1 MSGGTTYCVSGFGKG
16 LDMRPMNF
24 KDTIQKIRVC
34 SLCNVIPNTVV
45 LLPCSHSLCELC
57 FDKCLEDGERCLLDQ
72 ERLGQECVE
81 KLTLSEEKLATWQV
95 ACWNTPYGCTFSGS
109 SIGLLDHFEK
119 HCNFHAVC
127 CSRCDNYVLRSDV
140 VGHLKSGCTALL
152 TENGPGTS
160 SNRRGGT
167 SVGDAGKAIGE
178 MKNAVEKMTDEQLH
192 LQSGLN
198 GLLESAKYQT
208 AEITKTLELINEV
221 RSSVLIGLEM
231 TKANCKEQILRL
243 GDNLSSQT
251 MDIARSVRQLRPRII
266 HWYLEGW
273 EKIKEEAPVKSVVYT
288 ESEVQTLYGYAISQ
302 NIEIKKQ
309 NEELRLDCHMRI
321 HASQNDDDLEW
332 PFKYDC
338 RVGIIHPR
346 RHSKMLCTVHAGT
359 PEHRE
364 VFKRPVGARNTG
376 LGSFLATM
384 NSIESRGF
392 IQNDT
397 LHLFVEIVP

>member
-24 KDTIQKIRVC
+24 KDTVQKIRVC

-95 ACWNTPYGCTFSGS
+95 ACWNTPYGCSFSGS
-109 SIGLLDHFEK
+109 SVGVLDHFEK
-119 HCNFHAVC
+119 HCTFHAVC
-127 CSRCDNYVLRSDV
+127 CSRCDHYVLRSDV

-152 TENGPGTS
+152 TEDGPGTS
-160 SNRRGGT
+160 SKRRGGT
-167 SVGDAGKAIGE
+167 SVDDVGKAIGE
-178 MKNAVEKMTDEQLH
+178 MKDAVGKMNDEQLH
-192 LQSGLN
+192 LQGSLN
-198 GLLESAKYQT
+198 NPPESAKYQT
-208 AEITKTLELINEV
+208 AEITKVLELIDEV

-251 MDIARSVRQLRPRII
+251 MDIARSVRQLRPRMI

-273 EKIKEEAPVKSVVYT
+273 EKIKEEALVKPAFYT
-288 ESEVQTLYGYAISQ
+288 ESEVQTLYGYAVSQ

-309 NEELRLDCHMRI
+309 GEELRLDCHMRI
-321 HASQNDDDLEW
+321 HASQNDDELEW

-346 RHSKMLCTVHAGT
+346 RHYKMLCTVHAGT

-364 VFKRPVGARNTG
+364 VFKRPVGSRNTG
-376 LGSFLATM
+376 LGSFLATV

>member
-1 MSGGTTYCVSGFGKG
+1 
-16 LDMRPMNF
+16 MRPMNF

-34 SLCNVIPNTVV
+34 SLCSVIPSTVV
-45 LLPCSHSLCELC
+45 LLPCSHSVCELC

-72 ERLGQECVE
+72 ERLGQECLE

-109 SIGLLDHFEK
+109 SIALLDHFEK
-119 HCNFHAVC
+119 HCKFHAVC
-127 CSRCDNYVLRSDV
+127 CSRCDHYVLRSDV
-140 VGHLKSGCTALL
+140 VGHLKSGCSALL
-152 TENGPGTS
+152 TEDGPGSS

-167 SVGDAGKAIGE
+167 SVGDGGKAMGE
-178 MKNAVEKMTDEQLH
+178 MKNAVEKMADEQLH
-192 LQSGLN
+192 LQSSLN

-208 AEITKTLELINEV
+208 AEITKVLELVDEV
-221 RSSVLIGLEM
+221 RCSVLIGLEM

-273 EKIKEEAPVKSVVYT
+273 EKIKEAVLGKPVVYT
-288 ESEVQTLYGYAISQ
+288 ESGVQTLYGYAVSQ
-302 NIEIKKQ
+302 NIEIRKQ
-309 NEELRLDCHMRI
+309 NEELRLDCHLRI

-338 RVGIIHPR
+338 HVGIIHPR
-346 RHSKMLCTVHAGT
+346 RHSKMFCTVNAGT

-364 VFKRPVGARNTG
+364 VFKRPVGVRNTG
-376 LGSFLATM
+376 LGSFLATV
-384 NSIESRGF
+384 NSIESQGF

>member
-24 KDTIQKIRVC
+24 KDTVQKIRVC

-95 ACWNTPYGCTFSGS
+95 ACWNTPYGCSFSGS
-109 SIGLLDHFEK
+109 SVGVLDHFEK
-119 HCNFHAVC
+119 HCTFHAVC
-127 CSRCDNYVLRSDV
+127 CSRCDHYVLRSDV

-152 TENGPGTS
+152 TEDGPGTS
-160 SNRRGGT
+160 SKRRVGT
-167 SVGDAGKAIGE
+167 SVGDVGKAIGE
-178 MKNAVEKMTDEQLH
+178 MKDAVGKMTDEQLH
-192 LQSGLN
+192 LQSSLN
-198 GLLESAKYQT
+198 ELLESTHYQT
-208 AEITKTLELINEV
+208 AEITKVLEHIGEV
-221 RSSVLIGLEM
+221 RSSVLIGHE
-231 TKANCKEQILRL
+231 TTEANCKEQILRL
-243 GDNLSSQT
+243 GDRLSSQM

-273 EKIKEEAPVKSVVYT
+273 EKIKEEALVKPFAYT
-288 ESEVQTLYGYAISQ
+288 ESEVQTLYGYAVSQ
-302 NIEIKKQ
+302 NIEMKKQ
-309 NEELRLDCHMRI
+309 DEQLRLHSFMRI

-338 RVGIIHPR
+338 RVGLIHPR
-346 RHSKMLCTVHAGT
+346 AHSKILARVHANK

-364 VFKRPVGARNTG
+364 NFKRPVGLRNTG
-376 LGSFLATM
+376 LGSFLETVT
-384 NSIESRGF
+384 SIESRGF
-392 IQNDT
+392 IENDR
-397 LHLFVEIVP
+397 LHLFVEIIP